1 VISLVKNT
9 VKQGLYYFHK
19 STSVFDKIISKN
31 SGEYRWP
38 PVFILGVPRSGTS
51 LLNQLL
57 IHSNK
62 FSYFPNIANQFYMC
76 PLSAMKFGLKFCREY
91 QSDFSSFY
99 GFEKGCMAP
108 SESGNI
114 WNRWF
119 PQEKRDGF
127 NYTPSGY
134 LSDQVRR
141 SIQELIADTE
151 SIFGLPYLTK
161 NAKMSVRLPEVK
173 NIFPDALF
181 IQIKRNPN
189 DSAVSILL
197 RRRKFNLSWWS
208 IMPEEYKDFKNEGE
222 IDQVC
227 QQVYFIEQNIER
239 DIKMFSTAQRYM
251 LSYEDLCQ
259 QTTIEL
265 EKIEKFLRN
274 AELPLKKS
282 GRKIPHS
289 FDLSKPKTRGI
300 ISEEELSEVREKL
313 SKLYSNS

>member
-1 VISLVKNT
+1 MVKNT
-9 VKQGLYYFHK
+9 VKWGLHYFHK
-19 STSVFDKIISKN
+19 STSVFDKMISKK
-31 SGEYRWP
+31 SGKYRWP

-57 IHSNK
+57 IHSNG

-76 PLSAMKFGLKFCREY
+76 PLSAMKFGLKFCPEY

-127 NYTPSGY
+127 NYTQSGY
-134 LSDQVRR
+134 LSGQARS

-181 IQIKRNPN
+181 IQIKRNPF

-197 RRRKFNLSWWS
+197 RRRKFNLNWWS
-208 IMPEEYKDFKNEGE
+208 VMPEEYKDFKNDGE

-227 QQVYFIEQNIER
+227 QQVYFIEKNIER
-239 DIKMFSTAQRYM
+239 DIKPFSAAQRYA

-259 QTTIEL
+259 GTTSEL
-265 EKIEKFLRN
+265 EKIEEFLTK
-274 AELPLKKS
+274 AGLPLKRT

-289 FDLSKPKTRGI
+289 FDLSKPKIREF
-300 ISEEELSEVREKL
+300 ISEEELSEIREKL
-313 SKLYSNS
+313 SKLYSNF